1 MTNENEE
8 HLFKFKKDNKVKIGK
23 KWIDFSVVEKK
34 YKDFLNKSFENGG
47 IEPPKF
53 EDWAKE
59 INK

>member
-1 MTNENEE
+1 MTNENKE

-34 YKDFLNKSFENGG
+34 YKDFLNKSSENGG